1 LKGCTAA
8 TICGQKLNFSGQEA
22 ENEGVSGVF
31 PHLVNK
37 AAFVDRLTLGVDG
50 GIQRRID
57 PGFEIT
63 ANPAI
68 GGPGRPYARSKHGI
82 YKATGNP
89 VELRYGANPV
99 YRHLTDAK
107 VIVRSEGTPMSC
119 AEVMEILKRL
129 FRKGHRNILRDIE
142 FTFDVSIPFQFFE
155 THILTRARSVRT
167 LTDDRNRQT
176 LYAGAPGA
184 EWMLRV
190 YEKTRKTTR
199 VEYVF
204 RHSFLYKS
212 GIDHLESLEKLKD
225 LELKRIVRFPA
236 ICRRAFED
244 LIKGMFTGKQ
254 QDLFRKWPGHW
265 SSRTLLEA
273 LEHYDLEGDGILR
286 MSPEEQLLKRMQDRF
301 TW

>member
-1 LKGCTAA
+1 MFNRAA
-8 TICGQKLNFSGQEA
+8 DLVCGLEPDPG
-22 ENEGVSGVF
+22 EGTDKNPIVSGVF

-50 GIQRRID
+50 DLQRRID
-57 PGFEIT
+57 PEFEIT

-68 GGPGRPYARSKHGI
+68 GGPGRPYVRSKHGI
-82 YKATGNP
+82 FKATGNP
-89 VELRYGANPV
+89 FELRYGANPV

-142 FTFDVSIPFQFFE
+142 FTFDVSIPFRFFE

-184 EWMLRV
+184 RWMLRV

-199 VEYVF
+199 VQYVF
-204 RHSFLYKS
+204 RHSF
-212 GIDHLESLEKLKD
+212 
-225 LELKRIVRFPA
+225 
-236 ICRRAFED
+236 
-244 LIKGMFTGKQ
+244 
-254 QDLFRKWPGHW
+254 
-265 SSRTLLEA
+265 
-273 LEHYDLEGDGILR
+273 
-286 MSPEEQLLKRMQDRF
+286 
-301 TW
+301 